1 MPDELE
7 TDAAVRGCLDEIA
20 DPCSMASASPM
31 GLAEMGLVK
40 AVTVSADG
48 DVRIDL
54 RLTSPTCNMLGFM
67 AEEATRRVR
76 ELPGVRSVEV
86 VADEGMDWAPSMIAP
101 AAQERRRERL
111 TLMAQS
117 RGRRSPRAHTA

>member
-1 MPDELE
+1 MAPPRSPRIRRSPWLTRWSVIARRSMPDGPEM
-7 TDAAVRGCLDEIA
+7 DAAVRGCLDEIA

-86 VADEGMDWAPSMIAP
+86 VA
-101 AAQERRRERL
+101 
-111 TLMAQS
+111 
-117 RGRRSPRAHTA
+117 